1 VARVSPKADCEGFE
15 GEAPVILPGATIG
28 VLGGGQLGRM
38 FAQAAARMGYR
49 VHVFDPS
56 PGCPAGEVAAKEV
69 NAEFTDER
77 ALAAFAAECAV
88 VTYEFENIPAE
99 PLWKLQPGVLLR
111 PDPIVL
117 RIAQNRLR
125 EKTWLRE
132 NGIPHARFAE
142 SGQGIGIV
150 EAAKTIGLPC
160 VVKTA
165 DFGYD
170 GKGQRKIRT
179 VDEAATVAGE
189 FEGRAWVM
197 EAWVDFACEVS
208 VVVARGSDGEVRP
221 FPVVENIH
229 ENHILSQSIV
239 PARIGGEVADQAR
252 AIAVRVAEGL
262 ELVGL
267 MGVEM
272 FALRDGSV
280 LVNEIAPRTHNS
292 GHYTMDACDV
302 SQFEQQVRAVCG
314 LPLGRP
320 ELKSPA
326 VMVNL
331 LGDLWDGGTP
341 RWEELLKVEGVSL
354 HLYGKREARSGRKMG
369 HCTVTRPS
377 VEDAVRNA
385 LRLSRMVSRKD

>member
-1 VARVSPKADCEGFE
+1 
-15 GEAPVILPGATIG
+15 
-28 VLGGGQLGRM
+28 
-38 FAQAAARMGYR
+38 
-49 VHVFDPS
+49 
-56 PGCPAGEVAAKEV
+56 
-69 NAEFTDER
+69 
-77 ALAAFAAECAV
+77 
-88 VTYEFENIPAE
+88 
-99 PLWKLQPGVLLR
+99 
-111 PDPIVL
+111 
-117 RIAQNRLR
+117 
-125 EKTWLRE
+125 
-132 NGIPHARFAE
+132 
-142 SGQGIGIV
+142 
-150 EAAKTIGLPC
+150 
-160 VVKTA
+160 
-165 DFGYD
+165 
-170 GKGQRKIRT
+170 
-179 VDEAATVAGE
+179 
-189 FEGRAWVM
+189 
-197 EAWVDFACEVS
+197 
-208 VVVARGSDGEVRP
+208 
-221 FPVVENIH
+221 
-229 ENHILSQSIV
+229 
-239 PARIGGEVADQAR
+239 
-252 AIAVRVAEGL
+252 
-262 ELVGL
+262 

-369 HCTVTRPS
+369 HFTVTRPS

>member
-1 VARVSPKADCEGFE
+1 
-15 GEAPVILPGATIG
+15 VILPGATIG

-49 VHVFDPS
+49 VHVFDPT

-77 ALAAFAAECAV
+77 ALAAFAAECAI
-88 VTYEFENIPAE
+88 VTYEFENIPVA
-99 PLWKLQPGVLLR
+99 PLRKLQPAVLLR
-111 PDPIVL
+111 PDPMVL
-117 RIAQNRLR
+117 WVAQNRLR
-125 EKTWLRE
+125 EKTWLKDH
-132 NGIPHARFAE
+132 GIPHVRFAE
-142 SGQGIGIV
+142 SGQGTGIV
-150 EAAKTIGLPC
+150 EAAKETGLPC

-170 GKGQRKIRT
+170 GKGQRKIQT
-179 VDEAATVAGE
+179 LEEAAAVALE

-197 EAWVDFACEVS
+197 EEWVDFACEVS
-208 VVVARGSDGEVRP
+208 VVVARGGDGDVRT
-221 FPVVENIH
+221 FPVAENIH

-239 PARIGGEVADQAR
+239 PARVGESVVQQAR
-252 AIAVRVAEGL
+252 EIAVRIAEGL

-272 FALRDGSV
+272 FATRDGSIM
-280 LVNEIAPRTHNS
+280 VNEIAPRTHNS
-292 GHYTMDACDV
+292 GHYTMDACTV

-320 ELKSPA
+320 DLRSPT

-331 LGDLWDGGTP
+331 LGDLWGGGTP
-341 RWEELLKVEGVSL
+341 DWAGLLKLDGVGL
-354 HLYGKREARSGRKMG
+354 HLYGKHEPRPGRKMG
-369 HCTVTRPS
+369 HFTVTRPS
-377 VEDAVRNA
+377 VEEA
-385 LRLSRMVSRKD
+385 LCVAENLRSLLVANS

>member
-1 VARVSPKADCEGFE
+1 M
-15 GEAPVILPGATIG
+15 ILPGATIG

-38 FAQAAARMGYR
+38 FAQAAARMGFR

-88 VTYEFENIPAE
+88 VTYEFENIPVG
-99 PLWKLQPGVLLR
+99 PLRKLQPAVLFR
-111 PDPIVL
+111 PDPSVL
-117 RIAQNRLR
+117 WIAQNRLR
-125 EKTWLRE
+125 EKTWLKE
-132 NGIPHARFAE
+132 QGIPHARFAE
-142 SGQGIGIV
+142 SGQGLGIQ
-150 EAAKTIGLPC
+150 EAAKEIGMPC

-170 GKGQRKIRT
+170 GKGQRKIQT
-179 VDEAATVAGE
+179 AEQLAAVAAE

-208 VVVARGSDGEVRP
+208 VVVARGSDGDVRT
-221 FPVVENIH
+221 FPLAENIH

-239 PARIGGEVADQAR
+239 PARVDEAVARMAR
-252 AIAVRVAEGL
+252 EIAIRVAEGL

-267 MGVEM
+267 IGVEM
-272 FALRDGSV
+272 FVTPDGSV

-292 GHYTMDACDV
+292 GHYTMEACTV

-314 LPLGRP
+314 LPLGLP

-331 LGDLWDGGTP
+331 LGDLWVEGSP
-341 RWEELLKVEGVSL
+341 RWAELLQTKGVAL
-354 HLYGKREARSGRKMG
+354 HLYGKGEARPGRKMG
-369 HCTVTRPS
+369 HFTVTRASIDQARS
-377 VEDAVRNA
+377 VVTD
-385 LRLSRMVSRKD
+385 LRKRLACRD